1 VSQGLLRPWIQSDER
16 RSWLS
21 VLGARLILQPS
32 TWLCRTKGWDLMPA
46 PLPAAGQASVS
57 RPLVVSLFVAS
68 CLLSVVSWYTTQ
80 QGMAL
85 YLSPWFSL
93 LASLGVQSSLVLVA
107 WLIGFNRSRQVLL
120 VAVYAITAVVSIA
133 FSYVSL
139 YTWFSARERP
149 ATIERHLYDELSA
162 ATGKTQEL
170 LSAAIAEG
178 QKHVLALEEMTAAEK
193 SHGYISRAQDSDPY
207 LSKIREAVA
216 REAETYAASYPE
228 GSGPG
233 LRYTAFERYGKIAV
247 QSIARLREAERA
259 VAELRDGLKPLDSTE
274 RQLRT
279 FRQVFDAI
287 PWSDVRETLHSQKLE
302 TPTVPAY
309 SDFVDRSVAGQE
321 DLLIALTELF
331 TAPTARHVFAF
342 ALAAFI
348 DVLVFLLAYAA
359 GPFFFG
365 ASEDRWLAA
374 GAALDSV
381 DDQVF
386 LRDLVRKLV
395 PSPQGFARV
404 EGATL
409 SPGELQLFLL
419 LTAKGLAARSEE
431 EGKLFYLLDQ
441 SLHQRMVES
450 LAVRGLSLHASPQP
464 ARS

>member
-1 VSQGLLRPWIQSDER
+1 
-16 RSWLS
+16 
-21 VLGARLILQPS
+21 
-32 TWLCRTKGWDLMPA
+32 
-46 PLPAAGQASVS
+46 
-57 RPLVVSLFVAS
+57 
-68 CLLSVVSWYTTQ
+68 
-80 QGMAL
+80 
-85 YLSPWFSL
+85 
-93 LASLGVQSSLVLVA
+93 
-107 WLIGFNRSRQVLL
+107 
-120 VAVYAITAVVSIA
+120 
-133 FSYVSL
+133 
-139 YTWFSARERP
+139 
-149 ATIERHLYDELSA
+149 
-162 ATGKTQEL
+162 L

-247 QSIARLREAERA
+247 QSIARLRQADHA
-259 VAELRDGLKPLDSTE
+259 LGELRDGLKPLDSTE
-274 RQLRT
+274 SQLRA

-395 PSPQGFARV
+395 PSPQGLARV
-404 EGATL
+404 DGATL

-450 LAVRGLSLHASPQP
+450 LAVRGLSLHANPQP